1 MHLSEVIRQH
11 SYELLTR
18 QEVVR
23 LTENLKKT
31 APELVEEAI
40 PQMISYSYFQRVLT
54 NLLKEGI
61 PIRDLET
68 IVENL
73 LSDLSDECLANLPLR
88 HKAESYG
95 SARIGR
101 VAAYALRARIA
112 LNWKK
117 YDLAASSAKQALNLA
132 KEAGFEL
139 ESINTQYCGES
150 HEAGEPTGQ
159 TALFGYDGEASN
171 EWLWSVQY
179 DAVISSNKTKE
190 AYYMAPRTLG
200 GCAYFGPTQTF
211 VDMFQ
216 SQGWQ
221 IDLRNLLCMT
231 GRTLGKTGTLVWI
244 FSVCDLVHAYSI

>member
-1 MHLSEVIRQH
+1 MYDKRIR
-11 SYELLTR
+11 
-18 QEVVR
+18 
-23 LTENLKKT
+23 
-31 APELVEEAI
+31 
-40 PQMISYSYFQRVLT
+40 
-54 NLLKEGI
+54 
-61 PIRDLET
+61 
-68 IVENL
+68 
-73 LSDLSDECLANLPLR
+73 
-88 HKAESYG
+88 AESYG

-200 GCAYFGPTQTF
+200 GCAYFGPTQN
-211 VDMFQ
+211 
-216 SQGWQ
+216 
-221 IDLRNLLCMT
+221 IC
-231 GRTLGKTGTLVWI
+231 
-244 FSVCDLVHAYSI
+244 